1 MKRKVA
7 AYYRF
12 SSNGQNVNSI
22 AYQRQATQNYCN
34 RVGFELV
41 KEYVDEAQ
49 SGANDN
55 RVSFRQ
61 MIKDAEKYPE
71 WDMILVYDYSRFAR
85 NLVDAMKYTSFFDS
99 LGIELQSVTQPFDH
113 TNEGYMMRNMMH
125 VLNDYYSRNNSKHT
139 HAGMKTKAQGGFHC
153 GGVPPLGYDVGP
165 DKRLVINDEEATIVK
180 LIFNCIDEDYSFSK
194 TAKLLN
200 ERGYR
205 TKTGKL
211 FTTNSFE
218 RILSQEKYIGVYTWN
233 ATQKRKPN
241 FTRNS
246 HSKKAIEEQIRIEHI
261 IPAIIDAEQF
271 YRVQQKRKD
280 RSNGTASSKSRNHY
294 MLSSIQKLKCAE
306 CGSYLIGSVQNSHG
320 RKYTTYFCPKHR
332 TKECSMPEIHADTLD
347 RAVAFYIASDLK
359 NRKDHEEISKLL
371 RDDTILKLLRNKK
384 AGIDKSINNV
394 LHAVSQCYSKEMS
407 EKLRILNQEKDSV
420 EAQIQAC
427 QNHTTE
433 LTEEN
438 IVSVCNRFA
447 KHLIFSEDVEV
458 RQFLKAT
465 INEILVSRDDVQIS
479 LNIA

>member
-85 NLVDAMKYTSFFDS
+85 NLVDAMK
-99 LGIELQSVTQPFDH
+99 
-113 TNEGYMMRNMMH
+113 
-125 VLNDYYSRNNSKHT
+125 
-139 HAGMKTKAQGGFHC
+139 
-153 GGVPPLGYDVGP
+153 
-165 DKRLVINDEEATIVK
+165 
-180 LIFNCIDEDYSFSK
+180 
-194 TAKLLN
+194 
-200 ERGYR
+200 
-205 TKTGKL
+205 
-211 FTTNSFE
+211 
-218 RILSQEKYIGVYTWN
+218 
-233 ATQKRKPN
+233 
-241 FTRNS
+241 
-246 HSKKAIEEQIRIEHI
+246 
-261 IPAIIDAEQF
+261 
-271 YRVQQKRKD
+271 
-280 RSNGTASSKSRNHY
+280 
-294 MLSSIQKLKCAE
+294 
-306 CGSYLIGSVQNSHG
+306 
-320 RKYTTYFCPKHR
+320 
-332 TKECSMPEIHADTLD
+332 
-347 RAVAFYIASDLK
+347 
-359 NRKDHEEISKLL
+359 
-371 RDDTILKLLRNKK
+371 
-384 AGIDKSINNV
+384 
-394 LHAVSQCYSKEMS
+394 
-407 EKLRILNQEKDSV
+407 
-420 EAQIQAC
+420 AC
-427 QNHTTE
+427 QNHTIE

-447 KHLIFSEDVEV
+447 KHLISSEDVEV